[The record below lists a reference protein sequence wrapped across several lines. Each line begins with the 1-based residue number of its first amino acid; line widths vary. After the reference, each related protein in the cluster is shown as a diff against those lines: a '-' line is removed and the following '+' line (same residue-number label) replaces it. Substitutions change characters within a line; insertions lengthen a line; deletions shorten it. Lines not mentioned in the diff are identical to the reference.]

1 MDKKPVRQWQD
12 IATELM
18 NEFDPSRVVKLASE
32 LNEALAEDL
41 KKPVLERQENT
52 SQVPLSAIPAALPR
66 APR

>member
-1 MDKKPVRQWQD
+1 MDKKPVRRWQD

-41 KKPVLERQENT
+41 KKPVLERQ
-52 SQVPLSAIPAALPR
+52 PASASETARVRQSEVADFLG
-66 APR
+66 